1 MPFSKDKVGSKK
13 LFFPPLLFVA
23 HWEELRTRLPIPWW
37 TGVRTSGVHFQLLKE
52 AFGGVSPRQ
61 STTTISQLMTWS
73 CFLLPQVTGLSS
85 SRSGVGERTGTG
97 GYQAPSLIKAELTE
111 PCSFGDLRTREP
123 PDRTSFLDHA
133 REDHQIFLVSQLP
146 TPPPFRPP
154 PQSWP
159 PSHSQRYSCD
169 YICKS
174 KGHSCSRDFSPHT
187 DEIVLL
193 SGGAT

>member
-1 MPFSKDKVGSKK
+1 M
-13 LFFPPLLFVA
+13 
-23 HWEELRTRLPIPWW
+23 
-37 TGVRTSGVHFQLLKE
+37 RTSGVHFQLLKE

-154 PQSWP
+154 
-159 PSHSQRYSCD
+159 HSLGPLPTLSDIPATTYVNPKDTAVRE
-169 YICKS
+169 I
-174 KGHSCSRDFSPHT
+174 FLHT
-187 DEIVLL
+187 LTRL
-193 SGGAT
+193 YF